1 MKGNGNF
8 QIRKWGDRGA
18 RLGYALG
25 PRDSFPVRTE
35 FSAITQPLFATL
47 AAHLITVTFQQMEV
61 ITQNVFSK
69 VKVQNSLA
77 NNIAKLF
84 GEQFFKTFFTDHI
97 YLQQV
102 YINERKWV

>member
-25 PRDSFPVRTE
+25 TRDSFPVRTE

-47 AAHLITVTFQQMEV
+47 AAHLITVTFQ
-61 ITQNVFSK
+61 
-69 VKVQNSLA
+69 
-77 NNIAKLF
+77 
-84 GEQFFKTFFTDHI
+84 
-97 YLQQV
+97 
-102 YINERKWV
+102 